1 MAHIIGHRGAAGLEL
16 ENTMASFQKA
26 MEYGVAAIEFDVQ
39 LTKDS
44 VFVVCHDDHIGR
56 VSDTNIRIT
65 DATYAELQQIKLLDG
80 SHIPTLVE
88 VLSFARTHKLGVIV
102 ELKVQDSLEAFCEQ
116 LDAFSDLDLTVASF
130 KHDAL
135 GLIRKLRPDL
145 RLYLAEAHHPVEIL
159 QKAKAMKA
167 QGIDLN
173 YKLLNPLTY
182 WLARRWNLHI
192 MVYTVNQLWAKR
204 VIHFLYPEV
213 SICTDHPERFVVN
226 SRLNHS

>member
-16 ENTMASFQKA
+16 ENTIASFQKA
-26 MEYGVAAIEFDVQ
+26 IECGVNAIEFDVQ

-56 VSDTNIRIT
+56 VSHTNIRIA
-65 DATYAELQQIKLLDG
+65 DMTYAELQQIKLLDG
-80 SHIPTLVE
+80 SQIPTLAE
-88 VLSFARTHKLGVIV
+88 VLALARQYSVGVIV

-116 LDAFSDLDLTVASF
+116 LDAYSDLDLTVASF

-135 GLIRKLRPDL
+135 ALVRKLRPDL
-145 RLYLAEAHHPVEIL
+145 RLYLAEAHHPVEVL

-173 YKLLNPLTY
+173 YKLINPLTY
-182 WLARRWNLHI
+182 WLARRFGLDI
-192 MVYTVNQLWAKR
+192 MVYTINQVWAKR
-204 VIHFLYPEV
+204 VITFLYPEV
-213 SICTDHPERFVVN
+213 HICTDHPERFMLKT
-226 SRLNHS
+226 SPNHS